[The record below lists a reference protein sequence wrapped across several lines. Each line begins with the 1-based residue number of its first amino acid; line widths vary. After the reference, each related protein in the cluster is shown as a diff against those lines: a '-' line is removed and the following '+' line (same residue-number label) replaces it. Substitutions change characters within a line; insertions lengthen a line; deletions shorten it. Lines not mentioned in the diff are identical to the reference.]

1 MPLRAL
7 LTPRQHEGY
16 EFIRTY
22 LAKYGYS
29 PSVRD
34 VQAGL
39 GHKST
44 NATQGM
50 LNLLV
55 KKRLIRM
62 DHGKARSIR
71 LGNGEREKLL
81 AKLASLP
88 IEKLRHI
95 VATCMD

>member
-1 MPLRAL
+1 M
-7 LTPRQHEGY
+7 H
-16 EFIRTY
+16 
-22 LAKYGYS
+22 
-29 PSVRD
+29 
-34 VQAGL
+34 
-39 GHKST
+39 
-44 NATQGM
+44 
-50 LNLLV
+50 NLLV